1 MNLYICSIPKRGNFC
16 ICQKSDLFAE
26 ISHPQNTSVSF
37 HIYVKVL
44 TLSSLQ
50 DSLKT
55 AFLYSSDLVTQKYSL
70 NMYIWR
76 RIISGSIVLIISYS
90 SRTAIFYW
98 RTKRSSDKC
107 IRRWQSEASKLTSL
121 TDRLSSSAF
130 LPRMVK
136 LSFVLS
142 RFYCDLLNP
151 NRSRIKKK
159 KKKERQNRENY
170 HGELCLNKSH
180 EGKEP
185 KTIWLQIWE
194 ISNWYFFCNKLPILE
209 SSCIWEPLRTTVSS
223 KQISVTRFFSEFVVS
238 GPNEAA
244 SGSSPGVFFSVLQT
258 NQLEIYSHF
267 LPQT

>member
-1 MNLYICSIPKRGNFC
+1 MQRKTRANGIRLTRRQQSPTRIFPPLYIPKRGNFC

-37 HIYVKVL
+37 HIYIKVL

-70 NMYIWR
+70 NMYKWR
-76 RIISGSIVLIISYS
+76 IIISGSIVLIISYS
-90 SRTAIFYW
+90 SRTAIFHW
-98 RTKRSSDKC
+98 RTIRSSDKC
-107 IRRWQSEASKLTSL
+107 VRRWQSEASKLTSL

-159 KKKERQNRENY
+159 KKRKTEPRELPRWVMPKQEPWRERAKNN
-170 HGELCLNKSH
+170 LITN
-180 EGKEP
+180 
-185 KTIWLQIWE
+185 
-194 ISNWYFFCNKLPILE
+194 
-209 SSCIWEPLRTTVSS
+209 LRN
-223 KQISVTRFFSEFVVS
+223 I
-238 GPNEAA
+238 
-244 SGSSPGVFFSVLQT
+244 
-258 NQLEIYSHF
+258 
-267 LPQT
+267 

>member
-1 MNLYICSIPKRGNFC
+1 
-16 ICQKSDLFAE
+16 
-26 ISHPQNTSVSF
+26 
-37 HIYVKVL
+37 
-44 TLSSLQ
+44 
-50 DSLKT
+50 
-55 AFLYSSDLVTQKYSL
+55 
-70 NMYIWR
+70 MYKWR
-76 RIISGSIVLIISYS
+76 IIISGSIVLIISYS

-107 IRRWQSEASKLTSL
+107 VRRWQSEASKLTSL

-159 KKKERQNRENY
+159 RKERQNRENY

-185 KTIWLQIWE
+185 KSIWLQIWE
-194 ISNWYFFCNKLPILE
+194 ISNWYFFAINYLFWSRRASENLWGQQFRVSKYLWQDFSLSLLFLVQMRLPLVAALEFSFPCYRLINWKYTAIFCLKRSAVLCN
-209 SSCIWEPLRTTVSS
+209 
-223 KQISVTRFFSEFVVS
+223 
-238 GPNEAA
+238 
-244 SGSSPGVFFSVLQT
+244 
-258 NQLEIYSHF
+258 
-267 LPQT
+267 